1 MRKVKKTESAV
12 EAYYQ
17 DDEKKWKDT
26 AGNSSYTEKDAKL
39 AIEREVLEREGR
51 GINTLRPADGVAI
64 IIAIFGLFVLGGMA
78 TLGLNRQ
85 PLLAIAC
92 GIGFIIGVYVF
103 FKFFMHTMP
112 SFRTKVYLA
121 LIALLLISNFVL
133 SKYFG
138 IHIL

>member
-1 MRKVKKTESAV
+1 MRKVKKTESMV
-12 EAYYQ
+12 EPYYQ

-39 AIEREVLEREGR
+39 AMEREVLEREDR
-51 GINTLRPADGVAI
+51 GINTLRPADGIAI
-64 IIAIFGLFVLGGMA
+64 IIAIFGLFILGGMA
-78 TLGLNRQ
+78 TLGLNRN
-85 PLLAIAC
+85 PLLAITC
-92 GIGFIIGVYVF
+92 GIGFVVGMYVF